1 MRAFDTFSRDLFMHF
16 SITELPTCAGADKEY
31 FMDREVA
38 VVGRGRDDVVLCGA
52 RGRGET
58 RYAT

>member
-1 MRAFDTFSRDLFMHF
+1 MHF

-52 RGRGET
+52 RGRGKRDTPLE
-58 RYAT
+58 REDHSH